1 MSTSRRT
8 LLAAAGASIAA
19 ADLVAAKP
27 DVAAPLTDGA
37 IADAVAA
44 LVRRS
49 AEYNAAL
56 MRGDIDRYRAL
67 ITLSDDFTLM
77 SPFGGKPTH
86 GRDMTPERMQAMGRF
101 FRNGNLDQEVVASYG
116 SADMV
121 VLAIIERS
129 HVEVGGL
136 PAQDWALRVT
146 LVYRRD
152 GADWRLVHRHADPLV
167 AGVSLDQAAVLA
179 RGWSVAPVAPATP
192 FRRADPPDRHPPVDG

>member
-8 LLAAAGASIAA
+8 LLAAAGASIAG
-19 ADLVAAKP
+19 ADLAAAKP
-27 DVAAPLTDGA
+27 DVAAPPTDGA

-67 ITLSDDFTLM
+67 ITLSEDFTLM

-86 GRDMTPERMQAMGRF
+86 GRDLTPERMQAMGRF
-101 FRNGNLDQEVVASYG
+101 FRNGNLDQEVIASYG

-121 VLAIIERS
+121 VLVIIERS

-136 PAQDWALRVT
+136 PAQDWELRVT

-167 AGVSLDQAAVLA
+167 AGVSLDAAAALA
-179 RGWSVAPVAPATP
+179 RGGSVAAASPAAPSAQSKT
-192 FRRADPPDRHPPVDG
+192 